1 MLKEHRFG
9 PVTAGADAIHALKHR
24 GPYEDF
30 REAANRLANG
40 LSDNS
45 YHYGELREAIGLQQ
59 FSPAGRIWSAIG
71 SPKTVTAF
79 NCLSG
84 DTPVLTLEH
93 GVVPI
98 ASLAG
103 KKVHVLDGN
112 RDWTLAEFRSH
123 GKQQLRSIRFTN
135 GKKSRVIQATAN
147 HRWIML
153 DGSERVTNELER
165 NDKIAHL
172 TPLKSVTDEYEYLR
186 GIQHGILFGDG
197 TQGREAKRHTYA
209 LASVALFGA
218 SKELLSFF
226 EGYTV
231 CYPPSLV
238 AKNGCHVTIPSSKA
252 WCDFKAF
259 PIEPTQDYL
268 LGFIRGWVAADG
280 CVGKNGSGTDLS
292 LAGPETSLEWLKVNG
307 PKVGFY
313 VSYFSRLSDWITGSE
328 IVQEGWRKTPT
339 FNIFFDRRST
349 QREDLLLTKHQ
360 DRWVHDDANWW
371 RVAAIIENVGEEEVY
386 CAEVP
391 TTHSFTL
398 GYGMETG
405 NCFVSGTIED
415 SLLDGNGSIM
425 NRLTQA
431 MTTLRL
437 GGGIGYDFSNLRPRG
452 ALIKRLASHSCG
464 PVRFIEMFD
473 AAAGCIASTGERR
486 AAQMGT
492 LRVDH
497 PDVLEFIRCKQRLNY
512 LTCFNLSVLVT
523 DEFMEC
529 LAAKRPFKLRFEGQV
544 YQEVDPEMLWEAIM
558 RSTWDWGDPGVL
570 FIDRINRANNLRYC
584 ENITATNPCGEQP
597 LPPYGACLLGSINLP
612 KFLTNQGTTRDA
624 YNDRVV
630 RRYGFDWDLFDHVV
644 GVSVRALDNVVDRTH
659 YPLYEQEKEAK
670 SKRRMGL
677 GIMGL
682 ANAGEALGHSYG
694 SPEFCAFTDAVLE
707 RLQNATYM
715 AGARLAK
722 EKGTFPLFKLE
733 QYQAGEQ
740 YAALRPEVQD
750 AINRHGLRNSHY
762 TSIAPTGT
770 IAICADNVSSGL
782 EPVVDYEYD
791 RQVMKADGTPQTFK
805 FTDYGYGQLGV
816 HGKRLKDVTLEDHVK
831 VLQTCAP
838 RIDSSVS
845 KTINVGQKVTYEQ
858 FKSIYMDA
866 YESGCK
872 SCTTFRIAGKK
883 AGIFGLN
890 AEEGEE
896 ESEQGAACYIDP
908 TTNEK
913 VCSA

>member
-1 MLKEHRFG
+1 MLREHRFG

-30 REAANRLANG
+30 REAVNRLANG

-79 NCLSG
+79 
-84 DTPVLTLEH
+84 
-93 GVVPI
+93 
-98 ASLAG
+98 
-103 KKVHVLDGN
+103 
-112 RDWTLAEFRSH
+112 
-123 GKQQLRSIRFTN
+123 
-135 GKKSRVIQATAN
+135 
-147 HRWIML
+147 
-153 DGSERVTNELER
+153 
-165 NDKIAHL
+165 
-172 TPLKSVTDEYEYLR
+172 
-186 GIQHGILFGDG
+186 
-197 TQGREAKRHTYA
+197 
-209 LASVALFGA
+209 
-218 SKELLSFF
+218 
-226 EGYTV
+226 
-231 CYPPSLV
+231 
-238 AKNGCHVTIPSSKA
+238 
-252 WCDFKAF
+252 
-259 PIEPTQDYL
+259 
-268 LGFIRGWVAADG
+268 
-280 CVGKNGSGTDLS
+280 
-292 LAGPETSLEWLKVNG
+292 
-307 PKVGFY
+307 
-313 VSYFSRLSDWITGSE
+313 
-328 IVQEGWRKTPT
+328 
-339 FNIFFDRRST
+339 
-349 QREDLLLTKHQ
+349 
-360 DRWVHDDANWW
+360 
-371 RVAAIIENVGEEEVY
+371 
-386 CAEVP
+386 
-391 TTHSFTL
+391 
-398 GYGMETG
+398 

-473 AAAGCIASTGERR
+473 ASAGCIASTGERR

-492 LRVDH
+492 MICHH
-497 PDVLEFIRCKQRLNY
+497 PDILEFVRCKQRLNY

-544 YQEVDPEMLWEAIM
+544 YQEIDPEMLWEAIM

-570 FIDRINRANNLRYC
+570 FIDRINRANNLNYC
-584 ENITATNPCGEQP
+584 EHITATNPCGEQP

-612 KFLTNQGTTRDA
+612 KFLTNQGTTRDSLQP
-624 YNDRVV
+624 DRVI
-630 RRYGFDWDLFDHVV
+630 RQYGYDWDAFAHVV
-644 GVSVRALDNVVDRTH
+644 GVAVRALDNVVDRTH

-682 ANAGEALGHSYG
+682 ANAGEALGYSYG
-694 SPEFCAFTDAVLE
+694 SPEFCAFTAEVLE
-707 RLQNATYM
+707 RLRNAAYL
-715 AGARLAK
+715 AGTRLAK
-722 EKGTFPLFKLE
+722 EKGAFPLFDAEKYAAAE
-733 QYQAGEQ
+733 QVK
-740 YAALRPEVQD
+740 ALRPEVQD
-750 AINRHGLRNSHY
+750 AIARHGLRNSHY

-791 RQVMKADGTPQTFK
+791 RLVMKADGTTQTFR

-816 HGKRLKDVTLEDHVK
+816 EGKRLKDVTLSDHVD
-831 VLQTCAP
+831 VLKTCAP

-845 KTINVGQKVTYEQ
+845 KTINVGPKVTYAQ
-858 FKSIYMDA
+858 FKGIYWDS
-866 YESGCK
+866 YEAGCK

-883 AGIFGLN
+883 AGIFGVN
-890 AEEGEE
+890 AEEDESDQEE
-896 ESEQGAACYIDP
+896 GAACYVDP